1 MASKTHPRR
10 IEKTVFDG
18 KPAWIKRPEE
28 PRSGIFTFV
37 HKGLSHF
44 LPAALQPTGSGGGLA
59 GLLQE
64 SARLRAFSA
73 VSVRVPEVLEITDD
87 HIILSDCGFQLREML
102 RQSDNKADKQRLLA
116 KAMANLAELH
126 SHGFAHGRPH
136 LKDMTLF
143 EDEIFLLDLEE
154 DPISVMDLNYAQA
167 RDVWLLLAS
176 SNEFCTNPSS
186 TEPSTELGALL
197 AVYLSHS
204 TTDIRDEMRDLG
216 RDLRKFRKIIGFFR
230 AQNASFDVS
239 GSYWATKVFEAI

>member
-1 MASKTHPRR
+1 MASETLPPR
-10 IEKTVFDG
+10 IEKTVFEG
-18 KPAWIKRPEE
+18 KPAWIKRPES
-28 PRSGIFTFV
+28 PRSGIFTVV
-37 HKGLSHF
+37 HKALSYF

-59 GLLQE
+59 GLRQE

-73 VSVRVPEVLEITDD
+73 ASVRVPDVLEITDD
-87 HIILSDCGFQLREML
+87 HIVLSDCGLQLREVL
-102 RQSDNKADKQRLLA
+102 RQSDDKAKKHRLLA

-154 DPISVMDLNYAQA
+154 DPTSVMDLRYAQA

-176 SNEFCTNPSS
+176 SDEFCNDSTN
-186 TEPSTELGALL
+186 ELPALL
-197 AVYLSHS
+197 AVYLNHS
-204 TTDIRDEMRDLG
+204 TVDIRDEMRNLG